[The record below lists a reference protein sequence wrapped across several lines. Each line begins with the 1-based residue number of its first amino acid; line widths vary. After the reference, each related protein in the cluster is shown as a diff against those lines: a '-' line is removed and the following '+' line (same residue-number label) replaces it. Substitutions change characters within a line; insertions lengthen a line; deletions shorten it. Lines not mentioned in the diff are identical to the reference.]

1 MSAALEAAREGLR
14 DRRAWL
20 VGGAVRDRLMGRPLE
35 DVDIVVAGDAKAAAR
50 HLAVGC
56 GGPAFPLSEEF
67 GAWRV
72 LAPDRTWHV
81 DLTPLRDDAIEA
93 DLALRDF
100 TVNAIA
106 EPLEGGELI
115 DPHDGVEDIAA
126 RRLRMVSPSALADDP
141 LRVLRLAR
149 FACELGLEPDPETAA
164 EALRRAPGLAGV
176 AAERIFA
183 ELRRLVVAERAMD
196 GLELMDRLGVTAVVL
211 PEFTALA
218 GVTQNRFH
226 HLDVLDHT
234 LAVLQAVV
242 DLEADPAPL
251 VGDALAAPVAALLA
265 EPFADDLHRGG
276 ALRFGALLHDIAKP
290 QTRRTHDDGTVL
302 GFPGHDEQGAAVTRE
317 ILTRLRSSERL
328 RTHVAALARHH
339 LRAGFLVHQRP
350 LDRRTVHGY
359 LQACGPVAVDVTLLS
374 IADRVATRGDRAHDA
389 IAEHLE
395 VARVLLAAALERER
409 DGEPEPLLR
418 GDELAAELGIA
429 PGPEL
434 GPLLAEI
441 AAARYAGEIA
451 TRQEAVAHARAWH
464 ARGDR

>member
-1 MSAALEAAREGLR
+1 MSAALDAARDGLR

-35 DVDIVVAGDAKAAAR
+35 DVDIVVAGDVRAAAK
-50 HLAVGC
+50 HLAVAV

-72 LAPDRTWHV
+72 IGPERAWQI

-93 DLALRDF
+93 DLGLRDF

-115 DPHDGVEDIAA
+115 DPHDGVGDLEE
-126 RRLRMVSPSALADDP
+126 RRLRMVSADALADDP

-149 FACELGLEPDPETAA
+149 FACELGLEPEAA
-164 EALRRAPGLAGV
+164 TVEEAARRAPGLADV

-183 ELRRLVVAERAMD
+183 ELRRLVAADAALD
-196 GLELMDRLGVTAVVL
+196 GLELMDRLGITGIVL
-211 PEFTALA
+211 PEFAALA

-242 DLEADPAPL
+242 DLEADPAHL
-251 VGDALAAPVAALLA
+251 VGDDLASEVAALLA

-276 ALRFGALLHDIAKP
+276 ALRLGALLHDIAKP
-290 QTRRTHDDGTVL
+290 QTRRVHDDGSVL
-302 GFPGHDEQGAAVTRE
+302 GFPGHDEQGADMSRA
-317 ILTRLRSSERL
+317 ILTRLRASERL
-328 RTHVAALARHH
+328 RAHVAGLARHH

-350 LDRRTVHGY
+350 LDRRAIHGY
-359 LQACGPVAVDVTLLS
+359 LVACGPVAVDVTLLS
-374 IADRVATRGDRAHDA
+374 MADRVATRGDRAQEA
-389 IAEHLE
+389 IALHLGI
-395 VARVLLAAALERER
+395 ARELLAAALERER
-409 DGEPEPLLR
+409 EGEPAPLLR
-418 GDELAAELGIA
+418 GDELAAELGIE

-434 GPLLAEI
+434 GPLLAEV

-451 TRQEAVAHARAWH
+451 TREDALAHARAWR
-464 ARGDR
+464 AGGDR